1 VIDLLKVKQIVMIK
15 ALGGRKFIYAL
26 LVTILGFVLVLV
38 EKVPASDYLTFV
50 GVIGATYV
58 LGNVANKAVTK

>member
-1 VIDLLKVKQIVMIK
+1 MIK

-26 LVTILGFVLVLV
+26 LVTVLGFVLVLV

-50 GVIGATYV
+50 GVIGAEYV
-58 LGNVANKAVTK
+58 GANTITKFSKKT